1 MTNWTFNGA
10 SDQLGGSHGHLQGTR
25 FSLEHGLCSSP
36 GHMQN
41 REQTGSGF
49 LDHFLDKTDLDSD
62 SSDNDDQ
69 DDNNIGLRLWF

>member
-1 MTNWTFNGA
+1 
-10 SDQLGGSHGHLQGTR
+10 
-25 FSLEHGLCSSP
+25 
-36 GHMQN
+36 MQN

-69 DDNNIGLRLWF
+69 DDNNIGLRLWFWLGSISDHYLQVFLRWHISCRLQTYNMLT